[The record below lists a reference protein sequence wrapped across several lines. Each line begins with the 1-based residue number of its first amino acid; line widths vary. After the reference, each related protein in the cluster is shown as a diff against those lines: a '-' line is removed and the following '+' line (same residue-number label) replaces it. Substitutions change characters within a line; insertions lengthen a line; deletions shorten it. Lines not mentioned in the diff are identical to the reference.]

1 MKDVVAS
8 TRGADMPSRLESFR
22 ARCALAL
29 RFCAAAALGLAIV
42 VGLSVVWSVAVFLQA
57 IVGGEPTRPS
67 LERSTSYFTSHRLGA
82 AEGAS

>member
-1 MKDVVAS
+1 MIGPFPNTSKHYAQL
-8 TRGADMPSRLESFR
+8 P
-22 ARCALAL
+22 ALAL
-29 RFCAAAALGLAIV
+29 RFCAAATLGLAIV

-57 IVGGEPTRPS
+57 IVGGEPRRPS